1 MVDTKLDKYIEEYS
15 TQENDIL
22 YKLNRETNLSVL
34 RARMI
39 SGHVQGQF
47 LKMFVQ
53 ILKPKNILEIG
64 TFTGYSAISMALGM
78 ENNAKLYTIENN
90 DELEE
95 IIDKYIS
102 EAKLEDKIELIM
114 GDALSAIQNLNIRF
128 DLVFIDANKRE
139 YLNYYNEVIEKLN
152 SGGIIIADDVLWS
165 GKVTQEIKNN
175 DEQTKGIIEFNEFV
189 KNDSRVENVIIPLR
203 HGINIIRKK

>member
-1 MVDTKLDKYIEEYS
+1 MVDTKLDKYIEKYS
-15 TQENDIL
+15 TQENEIL

-64 TFTGYSAISMALGM
+64 TFTGYSAISMALGL
-78 ENNAKLYTIENN
+78 ENDAKLYTIENN

-95 IIDKYIS
+95 IIDKYIT

-114 GDALSAIQNLNIRF
+114 GDALSAIQNLDIKF

-165 GKVTQEIKNN
+165 GKVTQEIKSN
-175 DEQTKGIIEFNEFV
+175 DEQTKGIIKFNEFV
-189 KNDSRVENVIIPLR
+189 KDDSRVENVIIPLR